1 MQSVYKEAMRRV
13 INEQAE
19 ALYKDMGLSMNFKIE
34 EAVKQLDGEITV
46 NPCLDES
53 IEAKISATEDAHS
66 FIIECPKKLN
76 TDEGNV
82 RFAIAHEIGH
92 LFLHMLQFDG
102 NGAYT
107 INGNFYRGKD
117 NSSLTEWE
125 AEEFA
130 AAFLMPK
137 NVFQMEVDSV
147 WADDDIEN
155 KISELAKKFGVPF
168 KSIITRGKGLGIW

>member
-1 MQSVYKEAMRRV
+1 MQSVYKEVMRRK

-19 ALYKDMGLSMNFKIE
+19 ELYNDMELTMNFNIE
-34 EAVKQLDGEITV
+34 QSVRQLDGAIIV
-46 NPCLDES
+46 NSELDERA
-53 IEAKISATEDAHS
+53 EAKISSTPDGHS
-66 FIIECPKKLN
+66 FIIECPKQLN
-76 TDEGNV
+76 IEDKNT

-92 LFLHMLQFDG
+92 LFLHMLQFNEG
-102 NGAYT
+102 GYT

-130 AAFLMPK
+130 AAFLMPQSI
-137 NVFQMEVDSV
+137 FQIEVDSV
-147 WADDDIEN
+147 WSNESIEN
-155 KISELAKKFGVPF
+155 KISELAEKFGVPF